1 MFRYPTT
8 PINVVLT
15 RFSSSGSTPDASA
28 PAPASFDW
36 VCFRNGVN
44 RAWPK
49 TLRHVAGN
57 GLRLIPLNIMITC
70 ETTFDLEL
78 LNLPKGR
85 KLTALRIEL
94 LHNINLGE
102 TATFRFLRG
111 YLTASL
117 WASTDDEGEPL
128 DKDFGITSIATESLL
143 SAWAECSRFIRENE
157 TNLTHLD
164 DEHNGQNLWLT
175 RCRHGA
181 GFWSTCTDD
190 ESAEYA
196 MQQLT
201 NASHGFGEIDLYL
214 GDDKKLHFS
223 NEGGIV

>member
-1 MFRYPTT
+1 MAEIPWH
-8 PINVVLT
+8 
-15 RFSSSGSTPDASA
+15 A
-28 PAPASFDW
+28 
-36 VCFRNGVN
+36 
-44 RAWPK
+44 
-49 TLRHVAGN
+49 AGN
-57 GLRLIPLNIMITC
+57 GLRLIPSNIMITC
-70 ETTFDLEL
+70 ETTFSLEL

-85 KLTALRIEL
+85 KRTALRIEL

-102 TATFRFLRG
+102 TAIFRFLRG

-117 WASTDDEGEPL
+117 CASTDDEGEPL